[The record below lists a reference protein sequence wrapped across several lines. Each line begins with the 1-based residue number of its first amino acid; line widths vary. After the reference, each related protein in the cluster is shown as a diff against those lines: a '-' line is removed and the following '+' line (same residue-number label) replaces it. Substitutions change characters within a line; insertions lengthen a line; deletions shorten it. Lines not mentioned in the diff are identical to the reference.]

1 LPSLRPSSVRQ
12 PLPGATAFEPLESLV
27 LSQGQPVS
35 PSVSASVTQAVTS
48 PCCPTGPSLSSS
60 SKSLLRQ
67 ARALGEGAALAA
79 TSDAGQATTAAMLGE
94 FRQGLCPYLAQAT
107 QNQGPEW
114 SALDVLRQ
122 NLQDDNLDPVQFLDK
137 VHDYYGSSVQVGNVL
152 FEARPEV
159 VQDILTQTDNDRA
172 QKDDF
177 GKSTLQIQGLGS
189 VYGDNSVFLLSDE
202 GWKQRRELLQPFFTG
217 EHVLSEDKHSHLVQ
231 TIHRHFDSWALG
243 QPIDLGAK
251 LRALTLDVAMQH
263 MFGEELPP
271 AELERSAAL
280 FERAGEFVTNRFLG
294 RGEDCP
300 SELRAELDAWAD
312 ERLSGRAPG
321 AGRNDMLQA
330 LLNSPQGQDR
340 QALRDEILT
349 MTMLG
354 HETTAA
360 LLSSTAAQLSQHPEV
375 VAQLRE
381 EYRQEVG
388 SGAPTLK
395 QTQALQGTKA
405 ALKEST
411 RLHAPNYL
419 VSREAKH
426 DVRLETPDGPMDVR
440 KGTQILMAL
449 QEVNQDEAYWG
460 PSGPPEEWIA
470 DRDGARLY
478 SFGGGGRV
486 CLGQVLARL
495 ESNLVLSQM
504 VERFELQAVAPQP
517 AAPLSDFSSRPSDM
531 RFVLHKRNPS

>member
-1 LPSLRPSSVRQ
+1 MPVLRPAGRRGVTSAAHTDPVESFVSSVAT
-12 PLPGATAFEPLESLV
+12 PPAAASGCPTAPAVAPGAKA
-27 LSQGQPVS
+27 
-35 PSVSASVTQAVTS
+35 
-48 PCCPTGPSLSSS
+48 
-60 SKSLLRQ
+60 LLRQ
-67 ARALGEGAALAA
+67 GRALGEGAALAGTA
-79 TSDAGQATTAAMLGE
+79 DPGQAATAELLAG

-107 QNQGPEW
+107 ENKGAEW
-114 SALDVLRQ
+114 SALDVLRE

-152 FEARPEV
+152 FESRPEV
-159 VQDILTQTDNDRA
+159 VQEILTQTDNDRG
-172 QKDDF
+172 QKDYF
-177 GKSTLQIQGLGS
+177 GKSTLQTQGLGS
-189 VYGDNSVFLLSDE
+189 VYGEDSVFLFSDE
-202 GWKQRRELLQPFFTG
+202 KWKERRELLQPFFTG
-217 EHVLSEDKHSHLVQ
+217 EHVLSEENHSHLAQ
-231 TIHRHFDSWALG
+231 TIDRHFDSWAVG
-243 QPIDLGAK
+243 EPIDLGAK
-251 LRALTLDVAMQH
+251 FRALTLDVAMQH
-263 MFGEELPP
+263 MFGEQLSPT
-271 AELERSAAL
+271 ELERSAAL

-294 RGEDCP
+294 RGDGCP
-300 SELRAELDAWAD
+300 PELRTELDGWAD
-312 ERLSGRAPG
+312 ARLVGRAAG
-321 AGRNDMLQA
+321 QGRNDMLQA
-330 LLNSPQGQDR
+330 LLDSSSGQDR
-340 QALRDEILT
+340 QALREEILT

-360 LLSSTAAQLSQHPEV
+360 LLSSTAAQLSRHPEV

-419 VSREAKH
+419 VSREAKQ
-426 DVRLETPDGPMDVR
+426 DVSLDTPDGPLQLR

-460 PSGPPEEWIA
+460 PSGAPEEWIA

-486 CLGQVLARL
+486 CMGQVLARL
-495 ESNLVLSQM
+495 ESNLVLSQL
-504 VERFELQAVAPQP
+504 VERFDLQPVGAQP
-517 AAPLSDFSSRPSDM
+517 ATPLSDFSSRPSDM
-531 RFVLHKRNPS
+531 RFVLHKRSPS